1 MLRHPWRTVKE
12 KATMSIEMIPLIS
25 FVLVTT
31 FSPGPNNIS
40 SASMGVLYGFRQTLK
55 YLVGIAA
62 GFFFVMLLCAWV
74 SSTLLTFIPTVEPAL
89 RIIGAAY
96 ILWLAVGTARAS
108 YDFKETGQ
116 PPMAFKMGFLL
127 QALNPKVVIY
137 GLTLYSTFLAAAA
150 NNPVMLA
157 VSAIFFTI
165 TAFCATSTWALS
177 GALIRKHLHQPKVR
191 ASVNFGLVLLLVYTA
206 AELSGIFNH

>member
-1 MLRHPWRTVKE
+1 MLRHSWRTVKE
-12 KATMSIEMIPLIS
+12 KAPMSIEMVPLIS

-40 SASMGVLYGFRQTLK
+40 SASMGVLYGFRLTLK
-55 YLVGIAA
+55 YLGGIAA
-62 GFFFVMLLCAWV
+62 GFFIVMLLCAWV
-74 SSTLLTFIPTVEPAL
+74 SSTLLKFIPTMEPAL
-89 RIIGAAY
+89 RIIGALY

-127 QALNPKVVIY
+127 QALNPKVVVY

-150 NNPVMLA
+150 NSPVFLA
-157 VSAIFFTI
+157 VSATLFSI
-165 TAFCATSTWALS
+165 TAFCATSAWALS

-191 ASVNFGLVLLLVYTA
+191 ASVNLGLVLLLIYTA
-206 AELSGIFNH
+206 AELSGIFN